1 MKNQIKKIAL
11 LISGG
16 PDSATLAHLAE
27 HEMKK
32 VNGQINAV
40 YLRSGHATD
49 EQEIEAANK
58 VIKKIGGR
66 LELVEIS
73 DIVHTLGGGKVLI
86 HSEAA
91 ILPYGNMFVLSLTA
105 AYANRIGADEIWI
118 GLHKDDAD
126 ENIEY
131 TEGFINSLQQVINII
146 NPDLKVKI
154 PFINL
159 NKHEVFKRGV
169 ELGVDYSVTWS
180 CIRGNKVHCGQCGA
194 CRSRRRAFN
203 LLGITDP
210 TTYVTEPLALE
221 TAVHE

>member
-1 MKNQIKKIAL
+1 MKSQTKKIAL

-16 PDSATLAHLAE
+16 PDSATLAHFAK
-27 HEMKK
+27 HEMLEE
-32 VNGQINAV
+32 NGQINAL
-40 YLRSGHATD
+40 YLRSGHCTD
-49 EQEIEAANK
+49 EQEIESANK
-58 VIKKIGGR
+58 VIKKLGGR

-126 ENIEY
+126 ENVEY
-131 TEGFINSLQQVINII
+131 TEGFINSLQQVISII
-146 NPDLKVKI
+146 NPDLKVKV
-154 PFINL
+154 PFIHMS
-159 NKHEVFKRGV
+159 KHEVFKKGI

-180 CIRGNKVHCGQCGA
+180 CIRGTKSHCGQCGA

-203 LLGITDP
+203 LSGVSDP
-210 TTYVTEPLALE
+210 TVYATEPLALE